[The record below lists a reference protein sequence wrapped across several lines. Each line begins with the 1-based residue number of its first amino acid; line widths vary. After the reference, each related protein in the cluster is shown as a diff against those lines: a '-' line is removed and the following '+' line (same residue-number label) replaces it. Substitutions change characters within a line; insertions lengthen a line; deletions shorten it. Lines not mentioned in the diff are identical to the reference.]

1 MHAPRK
7 PFFVGPVVD
16 RIVRNGAAARLS
28 SAKATYREMLLQI
41 ARDYAGLPDPR
52 TLTVPEIV
60 FFYEGVRRELV
71 KHTRP
76 APAPSPAPPKKR
88 RKAAA
93 HGR

>member
-1 MHAPRK
+1 M
-7 PFFVGPVVD
+7 
-16 RIVRNGAAARLS
+16 RNGADAQLS
-28 SAKATYREMLLQI
+28 SAQATYREMLLQI

-60 FFYEGVRRELV
+60 FFYEGVRRELI

-76 APAPSPAPPKKR
+76 APSPSSTPPRKR
-88 RKAAA
+88 RKAAT